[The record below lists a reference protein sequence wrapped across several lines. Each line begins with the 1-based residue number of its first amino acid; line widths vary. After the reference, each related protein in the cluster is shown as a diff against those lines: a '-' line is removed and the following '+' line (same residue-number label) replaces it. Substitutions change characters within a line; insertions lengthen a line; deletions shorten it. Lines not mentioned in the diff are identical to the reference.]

1 MSFSPLLSKRISQ
14 TQISQ
19 ILIFVKAPSFFSS
32 AHWYFYIGALS
43 AKFKKV
49 SWGFLRFFFLHA
61 QTPPRSLKTR
71 CSHWQIS
78 LLAWLLID
86 NATLQ
91 GAVANSSSAVV
102 ICGVHPYSF
111 NRSNLLSNEDPINDN
126 RLDLHC
132 LLNDTCYPPTPSPH
146 PHVHHKMIRSKV
158 PFFWLLRCFQLSGKK
173 TSIGRGFLRT
183 SWDGI
188 G

>member
-126 RLDLHC
+126 RLDRSAIQHFCIATDFSDFCQEIPLHSHIIFSCDALC
-132 LLNDTCYPPTPSPH
+132 LY
-146 PHVHHKMIRSKV
+146 KA
-158 PFFWLLRCFQLSGKK
+158 LLL
-173 TSIGRGFLRT
+173 
-183 SWDGI
+183 
-188 G
+188 